1 MRVIAGSARGRPLR
15 APKKAPT
22 RPTSDRV
29 KEALFSMIE
38 SLLAWGRPEVEI
50 GSAEL
55 WRGLRVADVYAGSG
69 ALGIEALSRGAA
81 GALFLEASADAVA
94 AIRENLRL
102 TGTAALGDV
111 RGGDVRRTLPTLAG
125 PIDLA
130 VMDPP
135 YADRS
140 AVEVAGSIAAAA
152 WLADD
157 ALLVL
162 EHSRRLAAPD
172 KLGTLKRQRDRR
184 YGDTVVTIYARGAY
198 DRAAA
203 NALAANALKEVD
215 G

>member
-1 MRVIAGSARGRPLR
+1 VRVIAGSARGRPLR

-29 KEALFSMIE
+29 KEALFSMVE
-38 SLLAWGRPEVEI
+38 SLLAWGRPEAEI
-50 GSAEL
+50 GSADL

-81 GALFLEASADAVA
+81 GALFLEGSADAVG

-102 TGTAALGDV
+102 TGLAALGEV
-111 RGGDVRRTLPTLAG
+111 RGGDVGRTLPALPG

-135 YADRS
+135 YADR
-140 AVEVAGSIAAAA
+140 AALEVAEAIAGAP
-152 WLADD
+152 WLATD

-162 EHSRRLAAPD
+162 EHSRRLAVPD
-172 KLGTLKRQRDRR
+172 KLGTLKRQRERR
-184 YGDTVVTIYARGAY
+184 YGDTIVTIYGRGAY

-203 NALAANALKEVD
+203 NALNEVH

>member
-1 MRVIAGSARGRPLR
+1 LRVIAGSARGRPLR

-38 SLLAWGRPEVEI
+38 SLLAWGWPEAEI
-50 GSAEL
+50 GSPEL
-55 WRGLRVADVYAGSG
+55 WRTLRIVDVYAGSG

-81 GALFLEASADAVA
+81 GATFLEASADAVG

-102 TGTAALGDV
+102 TGLAALGEV
-111 RGGDVRRTLPTLAG
+111 RTGDVRRTLASVVG

-135 YADRS
+135 YADQS
-140 AVEVAGSIAAAA
+140 AAEVAGAVADAD

-157 ALLVL
+157 AILVF

-172 KLGTLKRQRDRR
+172 KLGTLERQRDRR
-184 YGDTVVTIYARGAY
+184 YGDTVLTIYARGAY
-198 DRAAA
+198 DRAGA
-203 NALAANALKEVD
+203 NALEEVD
-215 G
+215 R